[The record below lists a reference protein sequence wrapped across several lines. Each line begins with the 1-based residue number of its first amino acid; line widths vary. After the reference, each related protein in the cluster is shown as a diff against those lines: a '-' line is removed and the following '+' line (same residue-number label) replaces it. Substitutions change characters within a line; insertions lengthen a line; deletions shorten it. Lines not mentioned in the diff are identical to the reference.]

1 MLHHKGFEVALRYDT
16 PWQRAHIHVKV
27 KKTHL
32 IIILLFKMLGAYE
45 GKKNKPKTILFL
57 LKRLQYL

>member
-27 KKTHL
+27 KKNP
-32 IIILLFKMLGAYE
+32 IIILLFKVLGAYE